1 MKGRRELLIAVVACL
16 LGAGL
21 AVVAAGRAWA
31 RVGTTSALFGHRTV
45 GLTGRDLTPVVS
57 ALGLVGLAGVV
68 AVAATRRTGRAVV
81 GVLVALAGLG
91 ILAQTGAILA
101 DPRHWVRGP
110 LADHV
115 RVGSAKPAAVHLN
128 GWPYLALLA
137 GLLLTAAGAFT
148 AVRGR
153 AWAALGARYDRAPQ
167 PATAAPERA
176 LWEALDRG
184 EDPTR
189 QPPTAET

>member
-1 MKGRRELLIAVVACL
+1 MNGRRELLIAVAACL
-16 LGAGL
+16 AGAAL
-21 AVVAAGRAWA
+21 AVLTAGRTWA
-31 RVGTTSALFGHRTV
+31 HVGTTSPLFGHHTV

-91 ILAQTGAILA
+91 VLVQTAAILA
-101 DPRHWVRGP
+101 DSRHWVRGP

-115 RVGSAKPAAVHLN
+115 HVGSATPDAVHLN
-128 GWPYLALLA
+128 AWPYLALLA
-137 GLLLTAAGAFT
+137 GLLLAAAGTLTAA
-148 AVRGR
+148 RGR
-153 AWAALGARYDRAPQ
+153 AWAALGARYERAPR
-167 PATAAPERA
+167 PTAAPERA

-184 EDPTR
+184 EDPT
-189 QPPTAET
+189 QT